1 MFQSFLCFDLSFY
14 QLGQLETGDLH
25 VTTFVAVK
33 VASDLRRAT
42 NLTAVLHGADLL
54 ISQELLRELMR
65 YEHGERGLN
74 LTHSQDKDYIQ
85 VGRSLLKFCS
95 LY

>member
-1 MFQSFLCFDLSFY
+1 
-14 QLGQLETGDLH
+14 

-33 VASDLRRAT
+33 VASDLYRAT

-54 ISQELLRELMR
+54 ISQELLRELMS
-65 YEHGERGLN
+65 YECGEKGLN

-85 VGRSLLKFCS
+85 VNNTGILNV
-95 LY
+95 

>member
-1 MFQSFLCFDLSFY
+1 
-14 QLGQLETGDLH
+14 

-42 NLTAVLHGADLL
+42 NFTAVLHGADLL
-54 ISQELLRELMR
+54 ISQELLRELMA

-85 VGRSLLKFCS
+85 VGHGLFGEKCVTEWGSCN
-95 LY
+95 YVV

>member
-1 MFQSFLCFDLSFY
+1 
-14 QLGQLETGDLH
+14 

-42 NLTAVLHGADLL
+42 NLTSMLHGADLL

-65 YEHGERGLN
+65 YESGEKGLN

-85 VGRSLLKFCS
+85 VRAG
-95 LY
+95 

>member
-1 MFQSFLCFDLSFY
+1 
-14 QLGQLETGDLH
+14 

-42 NLTAVLHGADLL
+42 NFTAVLHGADLL
-54 ISQELLRELMR
+54 ISQELLRELMI

-85 VGRSLLKFCS
+85 VGCS
-95 LY
+95 LFNFYSLY